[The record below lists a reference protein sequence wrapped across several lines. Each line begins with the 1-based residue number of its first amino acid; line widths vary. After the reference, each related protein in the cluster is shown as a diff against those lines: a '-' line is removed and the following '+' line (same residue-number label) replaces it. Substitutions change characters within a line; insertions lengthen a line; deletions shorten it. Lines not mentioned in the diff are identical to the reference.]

1 MKQWNMNRVESS
13 NAVCAENTEKRL
25 ELHLDPNLKGGRAGD
40 GGWVFLPPVGFSLIT
55 QKR

>member
-25 ELHLDPNLKGGRAGD
+25 ELQLDPNLKD
-40 GGWVFLPPVGFSLIT
+40 GGGVGGGFYLLLVFP
-55 QKR
+55 

>member
-25 ELHLDPNLKGGRAGD
+25 ELHLDPNLKGGGAGD